1 LQAFIL
7 LPQGDP
13 DCWIFIQGL
22 SWLQP
27 SLAASPTFLAEM
39 EESIPHISVQA
50 RGKAWVWLY
59 KR

>member
-1 LQAFIL
+1 ML

-50 RGKAWVWLY
+50 HGKAWVWLY